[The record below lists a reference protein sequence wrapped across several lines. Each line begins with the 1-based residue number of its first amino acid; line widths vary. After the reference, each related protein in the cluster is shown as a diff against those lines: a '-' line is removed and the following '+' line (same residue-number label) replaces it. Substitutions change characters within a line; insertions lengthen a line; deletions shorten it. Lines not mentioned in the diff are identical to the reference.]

1 MRQATTP
8 DAPNFTSH
16 SYILHMILRLT
27 VSLMYLLLSPLQ
39 AATPEVDAIV
49 QSALAAEQTHDT
61 ARALELYL
69 AADAARPNDA
79 FILQKISRQYS
90 DSTIDTPDFAEKKR
104 RIEQALTYSR
114 RSYEL
119 EPGNAVYALSVAI
132 CHGKLGLYSNTRA
145 RVENARLVKD
155 YAQRALALDPGYDW
169 ACHVL
174 GRWHYEVAGLGLTQR
189 WLVRL
194 VFGGL
199 PDASTTQAVT
209 LLQRAVT
216 LAPTDPSH
224 QIELGFAYQAN
235 GQPDLA
241 RQAWTAGLTLP
252 SREKH
257 DDEAKARARE
267 ALGTD

>member
-1 MRQATTP
+1 M
-8 DAPNFTSH
+8 NF
-16 SYILHMILRLT
+16 RLT
-27 VSLMYLLLSPLQ
+27 ALLLALLLLPLQ
-39 AATPEVDAIV
+39 AATPEAETLV
-49 QSALAAEQTHDT
+49 QSALAAEQAHDT
-61 ARALELYL
+61 ARALELFL
-69 AADAARPNDA
+69 AADAVRPNDA

-104 RIEQALTYSR
+104 RIEQALIYSQ
-114 RSYEL
+114 RSFEL

-145 RVENARLVKD
+145 RVENARLVKF
-155 YAQRALALDPGYDW
+155 YAERALELDPAYDW

-199 PDASTTQAVT
+199 PGASTTQAVT
-209 LLQRAVT
+209 LLQRAVA
-216 LAPTDPSH
+216 LAPTNPGH

-241 RQAWTAGLTLP
+241 RQAWTAGLALP
-252 SREKH
+252 SLEKH
-257 DDEAKARARE
+257 DDEAKRRARE
-267 ALGTD
+267 ALTKG

>member
-1 MRQATTP
+1 M
-8 DAPNFTSH
+8 NLC
-16 SYILHMILRLT
+16 YRL
-27 VSLMYLLLSPLQ
+27 LLLALLLSPLH
-39 AATPEVDAIV
+39 AANPESEELV
-49 QSALAAEQTHDT
+49 QSALAAEQAHDT
-61 ARALELYL
+61 ARALELFL
-69 AADAARPNDA
+69 AADAARPNNA

-90 DSTIDTPDFAEKKR
+90 DSTIDTPDVAEKKR
-104 RIEQALTYSR
+104 RIEQALAYAR
-114 RSYEL
+114 RSHEL

-145 RVENARLVKD
+145 RVENARLVKIH
-155 YAQRALALDPGYDW
+155 AERALELDPAYDW

-199 PDASTTQAVT
+199 PEASPTQAVT

-216 LAPTDPSH
+216 LASTNPGH
-224 QIELGFAYQAN
+224 QIELGFAYLAN

-241 RQAWTAGLTLP
+241 QQAWTAGLALP
-252 SREKH
+252 SLEKH
-257 DDEAKARARE
+257 DDEAKRRARE
-267 ALGTD
+267 ALEATRGQR

>member
-1 MRQATTP
+1 M
-8 DAPNFTSH
+8 NLCH
-16 SYILHMILRLT
+16 SCLIIA
-27 VSLMYLLLSPLQ
+27 LLLSPLR
-39 AATPEVDAIV
+39 AAIPEAGGLV
-49 QSALAAEQTHDT
+49 QSALAAEQAHDT
-61 ARALELYL
+61 ARALELFL

-104 RIEQALTYSR
+104 RIEQALAYSR
-114 RSYEL
+114 RSHEL
-119 EPGNAVYALSVAI
+119 DPENAVYALSVAI
-132 CHGKLGLYSNTRA
+132 CHGKLGLYSGVRG
-145 RVENARLVKD
+145 RVEQARLVKT
-155 YAQRALALDPGYDW
+155 YAERALELDPDYDW

-199 PDASTTQAVT
+199 PEASTNQAVT

-224 QIELGFAYQAN
+224 QIELGFAYLAN

-241 RQAWTAGLTLP
+241 RQAWTAGLALP

-257 DDEAKARARE
+257 DDEAKARALK
-267 ALGTD
+267 ALETTQG

>member
-1 MRQATTP
+1 
-8 DAPNFTSH
+8 
-16 SYILHMILRLT
+16 MILRLT
-27 VSLMYLLLSPLQ
+27 FPMLCLLLTPMPVVAS
-39 AATPEVDAIV
+39 AADAIV
-49 QSALAAEQTHDT
+49 QSALVAEQAQDT
-61 ARALELYL
+61 PRALELFL

-145 RVENARLVKD
+145 RIENARQVKI
-155 YAQRALALDPGYDW
+155 YAERALELDPNYDW

-189 WLVRL
+189 WLVQL
-194 VFGGL
+194 IFGGL
-199 PDASTTQAVT
+199 PDASTSEAVK
-209 LLQRAVT
+209 LLQRSVI
-216 LAPTDPSH
+216 LAPTNPSH
-224 QIELGFAYQAN
+224 QVELGFAYQAN

-241 RQAWTAGLTLP
+241 RQAWTAGLGLP
-252 SREKH
+252 SQEKH
-257 DDEAKARARE
+257 DDEAKARALKALE
-267 ALGTD
+267 AV